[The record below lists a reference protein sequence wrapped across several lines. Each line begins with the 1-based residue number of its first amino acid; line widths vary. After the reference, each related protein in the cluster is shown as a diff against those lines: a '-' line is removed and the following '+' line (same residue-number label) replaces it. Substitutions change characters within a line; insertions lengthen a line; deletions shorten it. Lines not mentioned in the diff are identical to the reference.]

1 MVLEDGVE
9 LTSRALPS
17 HSLSWPYKT
26 KFTQE
31 SEYYLVCCTKRP
43 VCRNVILMSAF
54 DKGHSLELGFRGAD
68 N

>member
-1 MVLEDGVE
+1 MVLEGGME

-31 SEYYLVCCTKRP
+31 SEYYPVCRTKRP
-43 VCRNVILMSAF
+43 ICHNVIFRSAF
-54 DKGHSLELGFRGAD
+54 DKGHSPGAVL
-68 N
+68 